1 MEFVESSL
9 NWRKNFAK
17 LNNKLT
23 NTFLLTIKNLNVMA
37 QVTRKTVKVTKSGNT
52 TTRVTRTTRSN
63 GTTKVTRT
71 VTRKT
76 R

>member
-1 MEFVESSL
+1 MS
-9 NWRKNFAK
+9 
-17 LNNKLT
+17 T
-23 NTFLLTIKNLNVMA
+23 
-37 QVTRKTVKVTKSGNT
+37 VTRKTVTVTKSGNT

-76 R
+76 Q